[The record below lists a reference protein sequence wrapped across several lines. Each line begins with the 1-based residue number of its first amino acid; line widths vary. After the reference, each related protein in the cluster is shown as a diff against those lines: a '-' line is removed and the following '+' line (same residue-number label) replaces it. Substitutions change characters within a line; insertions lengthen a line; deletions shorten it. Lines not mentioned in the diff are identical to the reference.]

1 MEKITLYCQYLFLNT
16 NAIFRNKTRTVTTT
30 ILSCALLLGLNT
42 QAQDIIGDYDFES
55 GDQGWTFGKN
65 ADYDSS
71 TSYACGGGGA
81 IYVKDDKGSSDSV
94 ATSPALDVSSYASI
108 SITFCYKGNG
118 IDNNE
123 GFDLEYY
130 DGSSWTILK
139 AYRSPSDFGPAVGAS
154 NPFNFTFILDS
165 SYNFPTNAQF
175 RFVGQSDKNE
185 NNYFDNIVIK
195 EELVFFDGDS
205 DFDGVTDSVD
215 IDDDNDG
222 ILDTDE
228 CAAIVN
234 PPLSNADF
242 EDLDIV
248 SSGLDGGATDVVGSS
263 GIWKGDASH
272 IPNWLSAD
280 PSNNYLE
287 IWHNSQGA
295 GNDAGGQAYS
305 GTQWAEVNATTN
317 DGLYQDVVSTPG
329 DVLQWSFAHRKRTG
343 YSGSS
348 SEDIVRLM
356 IGDPSGTLTANGD
369 FTSAGDSSWTL
380 HSGTYTVPA
389 GQTTT
394 RLTFT
399 VLNSASGSTSSGNF
413 IDNVQLFVIPA
424 TCADT
429 DGDSIPDYFDL
440 DSDNDGIPDIVE
452 AGFGSESV
460 GTGTIPLSSFTDVN
474 GNGMHDAFEN
484 TSPLDSDNDGVPNY
498 KDLDSDN
505 DSVFDVDE
513 AKTQRSV
520 FGNLIFDNGDGD
532 INGDGVGDGADTEAF
547 RAKDD
552 DSDGTLEYFGD
563 GILDI
568 YDHGSGANE
577 YGNLDQG
584 SAPHYVAD
592 TDGDGI
598 PDYIDTTSDGS
609 TFDISKTHYADL
621 DANNDGLIDDTT
633 DSDGDGIV
641 DLFDTN
647 DSAIGSPRDLQKK
660 LDLYFDGR
668 NDYVEDTNVMSGWS
682 EATLMAWIKPSET
695 AGVNS
700 QIIMGQNNL
709 SIQINPLDKLIAK
722 TGSVAIT
729 GPFLTPN
736 QWVHVAV
743 TYSNTNSIMKLYING
758 QEINSTPVSGSLAAD
773 TSNLTLG
780 RHASTNDKYYRGY
793 LDEARVFFKALTENE
808 LQKIVYQEIENNGG
822 IIKGAIIPTDVTNYV
837 DESTNIPL
845 VWDNLKRYYRMDAF
859 KDNVLDDLTTPEI
872 DEGSGAR
879 MYNTKVI
886 AEQSAPLPFVT
897 QTSGRLEVAANDAK
911 KGINGNDALNASA
924 IVKIQHNDVYIDS
937 SLNQVGLI
945 IDAQDASSTPIEF
958 KVLNDSELNV
968 SWYLKLD
975 GKIDLEGESQLVQ
988 GADSYLD
995 PTSSGS
1001 LEKDQQGTADTY
1013 TYNYW
1018 SMPVGVTNNST
1029 NNNNYTVKDV
1039 FDVNFSSSGY
1049 NGTASPVGIADYWI
1063 WKYSNRLSNNYSQWQ
1078 HVRSTGTLKP
1088 GEGFTMKGPGTGSIT
1103 TNQNYV
1109 LEGKPNN
1116 GDINLP
1122 INNGNAYLVGNP
1134 YASAI
1139 DAHKFILD
1147 NGATISGTGA
1157 TTGTLYFWEHWG
1169 GGSHNLSE
1177 YQGGYATYTLAG
1189 GVPAASL
1196 GTNDPDVATGGTPT
1210 KIPGRYIPVGQG
1222 FFVKAEADGM
1232 VNFNNSQRV
1241 FQVEDNI
1248 NSVFTK
1254 SDNSKSNKTAST
1266 KVENKDTR
1274 LKLRIGFN
1282 SVNTIHRQLL
1292 ATLDD
1297 NSSYGYDWGYDALY
1311 NDDQMDDMYW
1321 MINSDKYT
1329 IQATDEINE
1338 QASLPLGIHT
1348 KSSGVNSI
1356 TLDKL
1361 ENAPTSL
1368 MVYLHDKVLN
1378 IYHDLKDSVYDV
1390 HLEAGEHLDRFEIT
1404 FTNQQ
1409 ALGIN
1414 DIENSNLEVYL
1425 SNDSESI
1432 IINNPKLITIQN
1444 AKLYNVLGQM
1454 VFESNLANRDNYIEL
1469 PAKQIN
1475 AGTYIIRL
1483 KTEKNIISKSVL
1495 VK

>member
-16 NAIFRNKTRTVTTT
+16 NAIFRNKKRLFTTT
-30 ILSCALLLGLNT
+30 LFSCAVLLAFNT
-42 QAQDIIGDYDFES
+42 QAQDIIGDYDFEP
-55 GDQGWTFGKN
+55 DEQGW
-65 ADYDSS
+65 SL
-71 TSYACGGGGA
+71 GGDGGLEEDDQWSCSV
-81 IYVKDDKGSSDSV
+81 IHSLYVKDDKSSSIV
-94 ATSPALDVSSYASI
+94 TSPALDISSYASI
-108 SITFCYKGNG
+108 SISFCYKAEGVDNG
-118 IDNNE
+118 E
-123 GFDLEYY
+123 GFYLKYY
-130 DGSSWTILK
+130 DGSSWTTLN
-139 AYRSPSDFGPAVGAS
+139 YYERGVDFS
-154 NPFNFTFILDS
+154 NIGSSNNYSFSFTLLDT
-165 SYNFPTNAQF
+165 SYNFPTNAKF
-175 RFVGQSDKNE
+175 RFEGDASKGSE
-185 NNYFDNIVIK
+185 ISYFDNVLIK
-195 EELVFFDGDS
+195 EEPIFFDGDS

-228 CAAIVN
+228 CDAIVN

-248 SSGLDGGATDVVGSS
+248 SSGLDGGGTDVVGTS
-263 GIWKGDASH
+263 GIWKGDASN

-280 PSNNYLE
+280 TSNNYLE

-329 DVLQWSFAHRKRTG
+329 DVLQWTFAHRKRTG
-343 YSGSS
+343 YAGSS

-356 IGDPSGTLTANGD
+356 IGDPNGTMTSNGD
-369 FTSAGDSSWTL
+369 FASAGDSSWTL
-380 HSGTYTVPA
+380 HTGTYTVPA

-413 IDNVQLFVIPA
+413 IDNVQLFVIPS

-452 AGFGSESV
+452 AGFGSASA
-460 GTGTIPLSSFTDVN
+460 GTAKIPSGSFTDAN

-484 TSPLDSDNDGVPNY
+484 TSPLDSDNDGVPNF

-505 DSVFDVDE
+505 DTVFDVDE
-513 AKTQRSV
+513 ARTARYV
-520 FGNLIFDNGDGD
+520 FSTLTFENGDGD
-532 INGDGVGDGADTEAF
+532 INGDGVGDGLETEAF

-552 DSDGTLEYFGD
+552 DNDGNLEYFGD

-568 YDHGSGANE
+568 YDYGTGANE
-577 YGNLDQG
+577 FGNLSQG
-584 SAPHYVAD
+584 SAPDYVAD

-609 TFDISKTHYADL
+609 TFDIANTHYADL
-621 DANNDGLIDDTT
+621 DANNDGVIDDTN

-647 DSAIGSPRDLQKK
+647 DSATGSPRDLQKK
-660 LDLYFDGR
+660 LDLFFDGR

-682 EATLMAWIKPSET
+682 EATMMAWIKIDPS
-695 AGVNS
+695 ASGD
-700 QIIMGQNNL
+700 QIIMGQDNFYIQLKSDLTIEAIGNNKNVSSNAL
-709 SIQINPLDKLIAK
+709 S
-722 TGSVAIT
+722 T
-729 GPFLTPN
+729 N
-736 QWVHVAV
+736 QWTHVAA
-743 TYSNTNSIMKLYING
+743 TYSNTNSKIKLYING
-758 QEINSTPVSGSLAAD
+758 LEVDSYNVSGALPAD
-773 TSNLTLG
+773 ASSLTLG
-780 RHASTNDKYYRGY
+780 RQPDTNSKYFNGY
-793 LDEARVFFKALTENE
+793 MDEARVFFKALTQNE
-808 LQKIVYQEIENNGG
+808 LQKMIYQEIEDNNGV
-822 IIKGAIIPTDVTNYV
+822 IKGAIIPTDVTNFV
-837 DESTNIPL
+837 DASTNTPL
-845 VWDNLKRYYRMDAF
+845 TWTNLKRYYRMDAF

-872 DEGSGAR
+872 DEGSGAKI
-879 MYNTKVI
+879 YNTKVI

-897 QTSGRLEVAANDAK
+897 QQSGRLEVAVDDASN
-911 KGINGNDALNASA
+911 GINGDDAITANA
-924 IVKIQHNDVYIDS
+924 IVKIVHDDVYIDS
-937 SLNQVGLI
+937 SLNAVALI
-945 IDAQDASSTPIEF
+945 IDEQDSGSNPIEF
-958 KVLNDSELNV
+958 KVQNDSELNV

-988 GADSYLD
+988 GEDSYLD

-1029 NNNNYTVKDV
+1029 NNNNYTLPDV
-1039 FDVNFSSSGY
+1039 FDVNFLTSGY
-1049 NGTASPVGIADYWI
+1049 NGSASPVGIADYWI
-1063 WKYSNRLSNNYSQWQ
+1063 WKFTNKTSDDYSQWQ

-1088 GEGFTMKGPGTGSIT
+1088 GEGFTMKGPGTGSIAT
-1103 TNQNYV
+1103 PQNYV

-1116 GDINLP
+1116 GDINLT
-1122 INNGNAYLVGNP
+1122 INAGNDYLVGNP

-1139 DAHKFILD
+1139 DAHQFILD
-1147 NGATISGTGA
+1147 NGAVISGTGA

-1169 GGSHNLSE
+1169 GGSHYLSA

-1189 GVPAASL
+1189 GVPAAAY

-1210 KIPGRYIPVGQG
+1210 KTPGRYIPVGQG
-1222 FFVKAEADGM
+1222 FFVTAEADGV

-1241 FQVEDNI
+1241 FQVEDNT

-1254 SDNSKSNKTAST
+1254 STKTKGNMTASK
-1266 KVENKDTR
+1266 KVENQDTR

-1282 SVNTIHRQLL
+1282 SVNTIRRQLL
-1292 ATLDD
+1292 ATLDE
-1297 NSSYGYDWGYDALY
+1297 NGTSGYDWGFDAPY

-1321 MINSDKYT
+1321 MINSEKYT
-1329 IQATDEINE
+1329 VQATDEMNE
-1338 QASLPLGIHT
+1338 QVVLPLGIHT
-1348 KSSGVNSI
+1348 KTSGVNSI

-1361 ENAPTSL
+1361 ENAPNSL
-1368 MVYLHDKVLN
+1368 KVYLHDKALSV
-1378 IYHDLKDSVYDV
+1378 YHDLNEGAYDV
-1390 HLEAGEHLDRFEIT
+1390 HLEAGEYLDRFEVS
-1404 FTNQQ
+1404 FSNQQ
-1409 ALGIN
+1409 ALGIDDLDN
-1414 DIENSNLEVYL
+1414 DYLNVYL
-1425 SNDSESI
+1425 SNDKESV
-1432 IINNPKLITIQN
+1432 IINNPRSRFIQST
-1444 AKLYNVLGQM
+1444 KMFNVLGQK
-1454 VFESNLANRDNYIEL
+1454 VFESNMITNETNIEL
-1469 PAKQIN
+1469 PAKEIK
-1475 AGTYIIRL
+1475 AGAYVIRL
-1483 KTEKNIISKSVL
+1483 KTEEDTISKTVL